1 MFFCFLLSE
10 SWEEIP
16 AILLFEISESK
27 GHVNLKVPRQQKI
40 IEHLVSASMVS
51 SMLDAFSKRKVLSAA
66 RKLTNTVSR
75 PNASGSVIETSGVF
89 LRINRNLYGNEAWNM
104 KSPKGGDFQG
114 VRLWINFTSQKLQKL
129 KVLSKEVAKLSE
141 GCCFRHRIDWELQLR
156 VAGI

>member
-1 MFFCFLLSE
+1 LLSE

-89 LRINRNLYGNEAWNM
+89 LRINRNLYGNEA
-104 KSPKGGDFQG
+104 
-114 VRLWINFTSQKLQKL
+114 
-129 KVLSKEVAKLSE
+129 
-141 GCCFRHRIDWELQLR
+141 
-156 VAGI
+156 